1 MGTKK
6 SQSIA
11 SLVKAADRGDA
22 AAAGKLGW
30 IHYHGQKPA
39 QLKVV
44 RGEARSVP
52 HPTQDYGKA
61 VMWLRRASEQGY
73 VDSMHGLAICLLE
86 GLGCKAQEKE
96 GLRWLRKAAGHGV
109 NSAQMHLG
117 RILIEGQHGEKVD
130 GPAALKWLK
139 RAARSND
146 SHIFFHSIDS
156 IWRMHFNGQGV
167 PVNYRAA
174 KFWLA
179 KTLREADE
187 EDALTA
193 MVRIYKEGLGI
204 KVNAKKSAFWLKRL
218 QAF

>member
-1 MGTKK
+1 MATKK
-6 SQSIA
+6 PASIA
-11 SLVKAADRGDA
+11 SLIRAANQGDA

-30 IHYHGQKPA
+30 IYYHGEKPA

-52 HPTQDYGKA
+52 DSTQDYGKA

-86 GLGCKAQEKE
+86 GLGCQPEPEE
-96 GLRWLRKAAGHGV
+96 GMRWLRKAAGQGV

-117 RILIEGQHGEKVD
+117 RILSEGQHGEAVD
-130 GPAALKWLK
+130 SPAALKWLK
-139 RAARSND
+139 RAARSNE
-146 SHIFFHSIDS
+146 SYIFVHSIDL
-156 IWRMHFNGQGV
+156 IWKMYFYGQGV

-179 KTLREADE
+179 KTLREVGE
-187 EDALTA
+187 EDALMA
-193 MVRIYKEGLGI
+193 MVKIYKEGLGV